1 MRGGC
6 TRDVPEFAE
15 IREEYDVA
23 SNPARFLAT
32 EDSEGLSIRAGGE
45 TPELALAK
53 ARIRG
58 IETLAEIRC
67 WQQIEVELGLNDG
80 GPRKIVLSW
89 LNRRQSVL
97 EEDYEDNA
105 DAGLVQERPDHGDSV
120 AGDHDD
126 QDADIQDRVDDQG
139 EGEGENTADP
149 VDESDRAASGGAVDA
164 ASNADV
170 DGTGAVAADGGSDDP
185 LCSSCQSTLEREE
198 LAGQVGYWCSA
209 CSDFTEPMEEAS

>member
-1 MRGGC
+1 MRGGR
-6 TRDVPEFAE
+6 TRDVPAFDE
-15 IREEYDVA
+15 IRDEFGVE

-32 EDSEGLSIRAGGE
+32 EDPEGLDIRQGD

-58 IETLAEIRC
+58 IETVEEIRC
-67 WQQIEVELGLNDG
+67 WQQIELELGLNDG

-97 EEDYEDNA
+97 EGDYDSNA
-105 DAGLVQERPDHGDSV
+105 DAGLVQERPDHDDPVG
-120 AGDHDD
+120 GGRDD
-126 QDADIQDRVDDQG
+126 QDADIRDRGDDQG

-149 VDESDRAASGGAVDA
+149 VDESDRAASEVAVDS

-185 LCSSCQSTLEREE
+185 LCSECQSSLNREE

-209 CSDFTEPMEEAS
+209 CSDFTEPVESTA